1 MDSFEI
7 NKVIGAVLGTM
18 LVIAVANEIG
28 NLLVKPKSLAQ
39 NAVVI
44 VQVEEEAK
52 PGAAASGAAE
62 AAKPLPERL
71 AAAKVAEGEKAF
83 KKCVSCHGVDKG
95 GANKVGPNLHG
106 IVGDKKGRAAGFA
119 YSSGLSGKGG
129 AWSFEDLD
137 TFIENPKGFVSGTKM
152 AFAGIKK
159 GTERADLLAY
169 LNAQSDKPLAIPGK

>member
-18 LVIAVANEIG
+18 LAIAAVNEIG
-28 NLLVKPKSLAQ
+28 NLLVKPKKLAQ

-52 PGAAASGAAE
+52 PGAAAGGAAE

-71 AAAKVAEGEKAF
+71 ASAKVADGEKAF
-83 KKCVSCHGVDKG
+83 KKCASCHGVDKG
-95 GANKVGPNLHG
+95 GANKIGPNLHG
-106 IVGDKKGRAAGFA
+106 VVGDKKGRASGFA
-119 YSSGLSGKGG
+119 YSPGLVAKGG
-129 AWSFEDLD
+129 NWTFEDLD
-137 TFIENPKGFVSGTKM
+137 AFIENPKGYAAGTKM

-159 GTERADLLAY
+159 GAERADLLAY